1 MVGAE
6 VFDMNGMKGRTVL
19 VTGSTDGIGKRT
31 AHDLAAIGATVLL
44 HGRNASKGAAAAE
57 EIARS
62 TGTDRPRYINADLSS
77 LSEVRRMAAELQDVD
92 IDVLINNAG
101 IGTGPPGAE
110 REESRDGYELRM
122 AVNYLAPFLLTHLL
136 LPNLRSSAPSRIV
149 NVASLG
155 QSRVDLDDLM
165 MERGYE
171 RWDAY
176 GQSKLA
182 LIMFTME
189 LASRLE
195 GSGVTVNAVHPGT
208 MLDTKMVRETASPPR
223 GDVQEGADSLT
234 FLAASPRL
242 EGVTGRFFDRQRE
255 ERADRQAYDAGARRE
270 LYRRSVA
277 LTGLEPEAAI
287 PLQGTGLQRS
297 DR

>member
-1 MVGAE
+1 
-6 VFDMNGMKGRTVL
+6 MNGMKGRTVL

-31 AHDLAAIGATVLL
+31 AHDLAAMGATVLL

-77 LSEVRRMAAELQDVD
+77 LSEVRRMAAELKDVD

-189 LASRLE
+189 LASRLA

-270 LYRRSVA
+270 LYRQSVA

-287 PLQGTGLQRS
+287 PLQEAGLQRS

>member
-31 AHDLAAIGATVLL
+31 AHDLAAMGATVLL

-171 RWDAY
+171 RWGAY

-189 LASRLE
+189 LASRLA

-255 ERADRQAYDAGARRE
+255 VRADRQAYDAGARRE
-270 LYRRSVA
+270 LYRQSVT

-287 PLQGTGLQRS
+287 PLQEAGLQRS

>member
-31 AHDLAAIGATVLL
+31 AHDLAAMGATVLL

-270 LYRRSVA
+270 LYRQSVA

-287 PLQGTGLQRS
+287 PLQEAGLQRS

>member
-31 AHDLAAIGATVLL
+31 AHDLAAMGATVLL

-62 TGTDRPRYINADLSS
+62 TGTDRPRYINADLSL

-171 RWDAY
+171 RWGAY

-270 LYRRSVA
+270 LYRQSVA

-287 PLQGTGLQRS
+287 PLQEAGLQRS

>member
-1 MVGAE
+1 
-6 VFDMNGMKGRTVL
+6 MNGMKGRTVL

-31 AHDLAAIGATVLL
+31 AHDLAAMGATVLL

-270 LYRRSVA
+270 LYRQSVA

-287 PLQGTGLQRS
+287 PLQEAGLQRS

>member
-31 AHDLAAIGATVLL
+31 AHDLAAMGATVLL

-171 RWDAY
+171 RWGAY

-189 LASRLE
+189 LASRLA

-287 PLQGTGLQRS
+287 PLQEAGLQRS

>member
-31 AHDLAAIGATVLL
+31 AHDLAAMGATVLL

-171 RWDAY
+171 RWGAY

-270 LYRRSVA
+270 LYRQSVA

-287 PLQGTGLQRS
+287 PLQEAGLQRS

>member
-1 MVGAE
+1 
-6 VFDMNGMKGRTVL
+6 
-19 VTGSTDGIGKRT
+19 
-31 AHDLAAIGATVLL
+31 
-44 HGRNASKGAAAAE
+44 
-57 EIARS
+57 
-62 TGTDRPRYINADLSS
+62 
-77 LSEVRRMAAELQDVD
+77 MAAELQDVD

-171 RWDAY
+171 RWGAY

-189 LASRLE
+189 LASRLA

-270 LYRRSVA
+270 LYRQSVA

-287 PLQGTGLQRS
+287 PLQEAGLQRS

>member
-1 MVGAE
+1 
-6 VFDMNGMKGRTVL
+6 
-19 VTGSTDGIGKRT
+19 
-31 AHDLAAIGATVLL
+31 
-44 HGRNASKGAAAAE
+44 
-57 EIARS
+57 
-62 TGTDRPRYINADLSS
+62 
-77 LSEVRRMAAELQDVD
+77 
-92 IDVLINNAG
+92 
-101 IGTGPPGAE
+101 
-110 REESRDGYELRM
+110 
-122 AVNYLAPFLLTHLL
+122 
-136 LPNLRSSAPSRIV
+136 
-149 NVASLG
+149 
-155 QSRVDLDDLM
+155 
-165 MERGYE
+165 
-171 RWDAY
+171 
-176 GQSKLA
+176 
-182 LIMFTME
+182 ME
-189 LASRLE
+189 LASRLA

-287 PLQGTGLQRS
+287 PLQEAGLQRS

>member
-1 MVGAE
+1 
-6 VFDMNGMKGRTVL
+6 MNGMKGRTVL

-31 AHDLAAIGATVLL
+31 AHDLAAMGATVLL

-77 LSEVRRMAAELQDVD
+77 LSEVRRMAAELKDVD

-171 RWDAY
+171 RWGAY

-189 LASRLE
+189 LASRLA

-287 PLQGTGLQRS
+287 PLQEAGLQRS

>member
-1 MVGAE
+1 
-6 VFDMNGMKGRTVL
+6 MNGMKGRTVL

-31 AHDLAAIGATVLL
+31 AHDLAAMGATVLL

-171 RWDAY
+171 RWGAY

-189 LASRLE
+189 LASRLA

-270 LYRRSVA
+270 LYRQSVA

-287 PLQGTGLQRS
+287 PLQEAGLQRS

>member
-6 VFDMNGMKGRTVL
+6 VFDVNGMKGRTVL

-31 AHDLAAIGATVLL
+31 AHDLAAMGATVLL

-189 LASRLE
+189 LASRLA

-287 PLQGTGLQRS
+287 PLQEAGLQRS

>member
-1 MVGAE
+1 
-6 VFDMNGMKGRTVL
+6 MNGMKGRTVL

-31 AHDLAAIGATVLL
+31 AHDLAAMGATVLL

-171 RWDAY
+171 RWGAY

-189 LASRLE
+189 LASRLA

-287 PLQGTGLQRS
+287 PLQEAGLQRS